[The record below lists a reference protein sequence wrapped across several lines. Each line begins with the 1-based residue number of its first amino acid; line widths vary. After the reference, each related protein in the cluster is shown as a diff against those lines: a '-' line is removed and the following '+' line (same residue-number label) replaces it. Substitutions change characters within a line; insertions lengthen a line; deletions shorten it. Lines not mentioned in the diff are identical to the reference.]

1 METKDYAIV
10 DPPWLYNDISPAVK
24 KQLSYSLWD
33 NNIKQMSFIFENIK
47 VNYLFLWV
55 TNSMLED
62 VFSSYFNSDSNFVYK
77 TIITWKKTTKRGE
90 TFYGLGNSF
99 RNCTEHIMLFSIDKA
114 KPLRLATRNLFEAR
128 SGKRTQKP
136 KNWESDLVFLLE
148 KSNLKGSYIFSGP
161 SLSLFNKFDIECV
174 DIINKNKIQIKNIE
188 SFY

>member
-1 METKDYAIV
+1 
-10 DPPWLYNDISPAVK
+10 
-24 KQLSYSLWD
+24 
-33 NNIKQMSFIFENIK
+33 
-47 VNYLFLWV
+47 
-55 TNSMLED
+55 
-62 VFSSYFNSDSNFVYK
+62 
-77 TIITWKKTTKRGE
+77 
-90 TFYGLGNSF
+90 
-99 RNCTEHIMLFSIDKA
+99 MLFSIDKA